1 MQKKQTAA
9 NQRTAEMQLAKEQVC
24 MLLELSS
31 YDYNEM
37 QYHCGLSFLAYKCQ
51 GEFSEGRIVGSKIF
65 WSWWVNNWAMRDEVF
80 LEENQNMQVD
90 ENGNF
95 IYHNWVNKSAYLL
108 CHNPYEL
115 SSKIDKYGEM
125 FHKAWLQILNI
136 INNDAIKQA
145 V

>member
-9 NQRTAEMQLAKEQVC
+9 NQRTAQIQTAKQQILAAVGLTNDEYC
-24 MLLELSS
+24 
-31 YDYNEM
+31 EM
-37 QYHCGLSFLAYKCQ
+37 QYHFGLSFLAYKCQ

-65 WSWWVNNWAMRDEVF
+65 WNWWVNNWAMRDEVF

-125 FHKAWLQILNI
+125 FHKAWLQILTI
-136 INNDAIKQA
+136 INNEFIKQA